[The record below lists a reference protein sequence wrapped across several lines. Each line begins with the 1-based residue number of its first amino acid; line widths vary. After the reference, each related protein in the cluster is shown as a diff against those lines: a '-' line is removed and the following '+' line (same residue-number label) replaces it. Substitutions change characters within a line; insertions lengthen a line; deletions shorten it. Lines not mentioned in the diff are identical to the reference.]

1 MRVVTIHLFAN
12 PRSPRGSAVATVS
25 VSWLEGDDGQE
36 LPCPFGDEREFKDA
50 AEAIEA
56 LTPYFGR
63 SFVFEVGAAH
73 GS

>member
-1 MRVVTIHLFAN
+1 MRVVTIHLFSN
-12 PRSPRGSAVATVS
+12 PPRPRGSAESSVS

-50 AEAIEA
+50 AAVIDA
-56 LTPYFGR
+56 LARYFGQ
-63 SFVFEVGAAH
+63 SFVFEIGEVQ